1 MIYAYMLEIQLPLLA
16 EETIVEFI
24 KSFLNGKKG
33 IIGMS
38 GGIDSTLVAYLAN
51 KAAPGK
57 IIGIHMPEIESSND
71 DEKDSREFAEKI
83 GIDFRVFNIEK
94 FISPFREIYND
105 RKILGNIK
113 ARIRMVVLYSIA
125 NKENALVIGASNKSE
140 LLTGYF
146 TKYGDGAS
154 DLMPIGD
161 LYKTQVKLLARKV
174 GLPEKVINKVPT
186 AGLWPGQRDE
196 DELGIDYFTLDK
208 VLYGIEL
215 LMDDL
220 RISEETG
227 VNLETVNRI
236 RKMVEISRHKRV
248 LIYIP
253 KVSIRTVGL
262 DFRE

>member
-1 MIYAYMLEIQLPLLA
+1 
-16 EETIVEFI
+16 
-24 KSFLNGKKG
+24 
-33 IIGMS
+33 
-38 GGIDSTLVAYLAN
+38 
-51 KAAPGK
+51 
-57 IIGIHMPEIESSND
+57 
-71 DEKDSREFAEKI
+71 
-83 GIDFRVFNIEK
+83 
-94 FISPFREIYND
+94 
-105 RKILGNIK
+105 
-113 ARIRMVVLYSIA
+113 MVVLYSIA

>member
-1 MIYAYMLEIQLPLLA
+1 
-16 EETIVEFI
+16 
-24 KSFLNGKKG
+24 
-33 IIGMS
+33 
-38 GGIDSTLVAYLAN
+38 
-51 KAAPGK
+51 
-57 IIGIHMPEIESSND
+57 SSND
-71 DEKDSREFAEKI
+71 DEKDAREFAEKI